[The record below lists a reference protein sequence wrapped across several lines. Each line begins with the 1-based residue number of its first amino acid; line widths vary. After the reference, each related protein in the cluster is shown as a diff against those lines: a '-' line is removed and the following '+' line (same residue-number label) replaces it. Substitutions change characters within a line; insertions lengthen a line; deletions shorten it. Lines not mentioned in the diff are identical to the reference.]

1 MLKREHNSEYTA
13 KLLKEHAM
21 ELLQAPPYMPPG
33 RNKPLQRWKRGKKAE
48 WRHLVRSVKDIKWED
63 QIWDSVIIRSKKQ
76 SFSPL
81 KWVFS
86 KEVKKKSYYPIN
98 QGHIRE
104 KEKLL
109 KTTHLFMV
117 LPEDLYWK

>member
-33 RNKPLQRWKRGKKAE
+33 RNKPLQRWKRGKKAK

-63 QIWDSVIIRSKKQ
+63 QISPRWADLGLCNYQKQKAKFFTSKVSV
-76 SFSPL
+76 F
-81 KWVFS
+81 
-86 KEVKKKSYYPIN
+86 
-98 QGHIRE
+98 
-104 KEKLL
+104 
-109 KTTHLFMV
+109 
-117 LPEDLYWK
+117 